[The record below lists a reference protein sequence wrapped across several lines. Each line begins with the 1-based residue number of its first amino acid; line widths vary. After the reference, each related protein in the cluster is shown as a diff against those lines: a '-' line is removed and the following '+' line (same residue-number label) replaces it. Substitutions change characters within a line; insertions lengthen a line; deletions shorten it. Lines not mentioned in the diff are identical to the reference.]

1 MSNKGEKNDSYVAFA
16 SGGKLSLFGL
26 QASEFV
32 GLPASGFEIKSG
44 LEIKVKAKIEAN
56 DQKSKVTGLAYSS
69 ALNILVSSG
78 YNAEICSWRNFA
90 FMKQSSRFL
99 DIDGRDVSQRRTCF
113 KFHQNQSIFWFST
126 KAVWPL
132 LRDLTLS
139 PAPRGRICDATYWC
153 YGHTVYASFVMG
165 YIAVLDSP
173 SFTLRCIINLS
184 AYKTLN
190 PSKPNGLALGPSAGG
205 VLMVEP

>member
-1 MSNKGEKNDSYVAFA
+1 MEMAVKLLQGSTGEHEVLLCQRMILMSHLPPE
-16 SGGKLSLFGL
+16 GKCRYLACKHLSSSDCQHLD
-26 QASEFV
+26 Q
-32 GLPASGFEIKSG
+32 
-44 LEIKVKAKIEAN
+44 VKAKIEAN

-78 YNAEICSWRNFA
+78 KCKINICSWRNFA

-139 PAPRGRICDATYWC
+139 PAPSGFLED
-153 YGHTVYASFVMG
+153 GFVMLHIG
-165 YIAVLDSP
+165 VTA
-173 SFTLRCIINLS
+173 TLYMQSTYL
-184 AYKTLN
+184 
-190 PSKPNGLALGPSAGG
+190 
-205 VLMVEP
+205 